1 MGFGSEPTDHE
12 HFSSAGE
19 SKGMSFRAL
28 VTEPIVAS
36 AILGR
41 PQSINLAEGGQ
52 AAWRFSLASA
62 TTINHRLTSIEDD
75 ELASLPCQLTSRRM
89 FSL

>member
-1 MGFGSEPTDHE
+1 MVRRVSQSKYKPKICPRAYRVGFGSEPTDHE
-12 HFSSAGE
+12 HFSSAVE
-19 SKGMSFRAL
+19 SKGISFRAL

-52 AAWRFSLASA
+52 AA
-62 TTINHRLTSIEDD
+62 
-75 ELASLPCQLTSRRM
+75 
-89 FSL
+89 

>member
-12 HFSSAGE
+12 HFSSAVE
-19 SKGMSFRAL
+19 SKGISFRAL

-52 AAWRFSLASA
+52 A
-62 TTINHRLTSIEDD
+62 
-75 ELASLPCQLTSRRM
+75 P
-89 FSL
+89 